1 MFLVGDRVVYPFH
14 GAGMIDAI
22 EEKEVLGKRQQ
33 YYILKMATE
42 ALGKMQIMIPIER
55 SRESGIRQIVDLDTL
70 EGVLHHLLGDKVE
83 TSVNWNQRF
92 RINMDKMKSG
102 DIFKVAE
109 VIRDLAGLNKIK
121 PLGTGEKNMLDNA
134 MRILISEIVLVK
146 EISEEDAAKY
156 LNQIVY
162 E

>member
-1 MFLVGDRVVYPFH
+1 MNQESDDR
-14 GAGMIDAI
+14 
-22 EEKEVLGKRQQ
+22 R
-33 YYILKMATE
+33 
-42 ALGKMQIMIPIER
+42 
-55 SRESGIRQIVDLDTL
+55 LDTL
-70 EGVLHHLLGDKVE
+70 EGVLHHLLDDKVE

-146 EISEEDAAKY
+146 EISEEDATKY